1 MAGRQGPLHDRRHD
15 GHFAIRSK
23 ERLALKLCSRLAGDG
38 NAAVAHP
45 CARPDCPPLPGG
57 HPAAFGKAVADGLE
71 QIARIAAAHRRRE
84 KPSA

>member
-1 MAGRQGPLHDRRHD
+1 
-15 GHFAIRSK
+15 
-23 ERLALKLCSRLAGDG
+23 
-38 NAAVAHP
+38 
-45 CARPDCPPLPGG
+45 LPGG